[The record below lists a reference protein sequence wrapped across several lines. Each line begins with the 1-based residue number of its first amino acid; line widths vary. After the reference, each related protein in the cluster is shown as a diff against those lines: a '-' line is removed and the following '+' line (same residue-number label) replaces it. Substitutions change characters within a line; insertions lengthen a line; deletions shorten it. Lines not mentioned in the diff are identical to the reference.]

1 MFNVVRA
8 VARSGVRAAGAQRGV
23 VGTQMPQMP
32 QALRTCGAPLSLRRF
47 ASQKP
52 IIDEDLLNKAAAEGE
67 EVKDEF
73 EKTKERKNNTR
84 STIDKKKDFYSKLF
98 WGGIGLYIVGFGV
111 YLARDWDPESESE
124 LYVESEQG
132 FAPGNVVTR
141 FKKRVLGV
149 SDVFNEPAYDVLLP
163 PASPDQYRPPLTLVL
178 ELEDLLVHSSWD
190 YRRGWKTA
198 KRPGVDY
205 FLGYLSQY
213 YEIVIFSKSSMAFAE
228 TTVAKLDPYHAFISY
243 SLFKEVCRSKDGK
256 LIKDL
261 SLMNR
266 DLAKMVIVDPN
277 PDSYMLQPENAVPIK
292 PWEGKKD
299 TALVDLIPF
308 LEWLATSKQR
318 DVREA
323 LATFDKDNIPQ
334 EFAQREAHMRAEWEE
349 AQKKKGNDIFS
360 ALLGQPALMRKRKMP
375 LDQIR
380 DNGHRNYVH
389 MANYLK
395 EHGEKMLQEEQ
406 EKTKQLMAGQN
417 LTLGKIVNE
426 GMPTAE
432 DLAKA
437 AAEQQ

>member
-1 MFNVVRA
+1 MFRA
-8 VARSGVRAAGAQRGV
+8 LKVFQTSLVSKRTPITFRTSCIRAY
-23 VGTQMPQMP
+23 
-32 QALRTCGAPLSLRRF
+32 SDK
-47 ASQKP
+47 KP
-52 IIDEDLLNKAAAEGE
+52 IINEDILNKAGVESDDL
-67 EVKDEF
+67 KDEF
-73 EKTKERKNNTR
+73 EKTKERKNNTK

-98 WGGIGLYIVGFGV
+98 WGGIGLYIVGFGA
-111 YLARDWDPESESE
+111 YLARDYDPETESD
-124 LYVESEQG
+124 LYIESEQG
-132 FAPGNVVTR
+132 FSPGNVITR

-178 ELEDLLVHSSWD
+178 ELDDLLVHSSWD

-228 TTVAKLDPYHAFISY
+228 TTVSKLDPYHAFISY

-266 DLAKMVIVDPN
+266 DLSKLVIVDPH
-277 PDSYMLQPENAVPIK
+277 PDSYSLQPENAIPTDI
-292 PWEGKKD
+292 WDGKKD
-299 TALVDLIPF
+299 TKLVELIPF
-308 LEWLATSKQR
+308 LEWLATSKQK
-318 DVREA
+318 DVRET
-323 LATFDKDNIPQ
+323 LSTFKDKSNIPL
-334 EFAQREAHMRAEWEE
+334 EFAQMEANMRLEWEE
-349 AQKKKGNDIFS
+349 SQKKKGNDIFS

-380 DNGHRNYVH
+380 DNGHRNYLH

-395 EHGEKMLQEEQ
+395 EHGEKMLLEEQ
-406 EKTKQLMAGQN
+406 EKTKELMAGQN

-437 AAEQQ
+437 AAEQQQQQ